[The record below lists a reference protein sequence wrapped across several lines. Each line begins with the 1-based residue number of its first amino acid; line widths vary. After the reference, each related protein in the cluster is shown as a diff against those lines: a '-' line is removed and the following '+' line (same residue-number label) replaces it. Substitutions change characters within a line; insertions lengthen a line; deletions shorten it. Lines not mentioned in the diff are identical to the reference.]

1 MNKKVLC
8 LLLVNLFL
16 LSVCQAKNVSP
27 GNAAIVAEKFLT
39 ANGFPQKKLVLR
51 HHRPSGLAHA
61 RSQSAAAPAYYFFT
75 VEGEGGFVVV
85 SGDDIARPIL
95 GYSVKGTIEDD
106 SSLPPNMQAWL
117 DDMEQQIQ
125 QARDKGVQQCE
136 EIAQQWKAPTVGR
149 AMSKLQT
156 ALWGQGYPYN
166 QQCPYENNANCVA
179 GCVATSQAILMKYYG
194 YPSKGRGTTSAYTS
208 EKSGVKVPSRNL
220 EHPYNWDLMPM
231 EYKDGQFSQEQGEA
245 VAELMADIGA
255 AIKSKYSEKE
265 TSANSGHAALF
276 AHFGFNPGN
285 NQKKAYYPSSEWNA
299 MLKKQLDMSRPVLYS
314 GASASGEI
322 GHSFILEGYTN
333 QDYYYINWGWN
344 GYLNGPFTLDA
355 LNPGNSNYSGLQ
367 NAYFDC
373 VPANMLP
380 TVAIVNDTEECPSL
394 KAAFS
399 LALLNSS
406 PIYVTMVKDTPIGN
420 ERIEKN
426 ESAVLDINGCNLEIY
441 SFGLNV
447 YGNLRVVDKKG
458 NGKIVAKKGNDA
470 IFSNYGVLDIENGVF
485 VNEMAE
491 KDTVDYRRCVWSEE
505 GTTTT
510 IKKGTFSSPIQTL
523 CFNGDATIENGTFTV
538 TGNSNTLANYNTKG
552 KVTVLGGEFMNICPQ
567 PDGDDYRRSVWTKE
581 GTTTIIKNGTFVS
594 PSQTLCFNGDA
605 TIENGEFKS
614 TENNSILA
622 NFNTKGKVTVL
633 GGSFI
638 NIGPQPAGNDY
649 RRCVWTK
656 EGTTTIIKNGSF
668 SAPYMT
674 LCFNGDA
681 TIEGGVFETAGNT
694 AVLTNYNTNGQVN
707 IKGGSFT
714 NAAQKPAD
722 TDYRRAMWTTK
733 GSSTYISGGVFTNSS
748 STQTMCFNGNA
759 VISAGV
765 FENKGEGY
773 TCLSNAEVTISNCM
787 MGGSR
792 ILYVMDGAALK
803 CSGGLYSKKVEDKF
817 LAQGCQCYENQDVA
831 TKQKYPYQVANPV
844 GIETPQQSD
853 MPETYYNINGMVI
866 TDTPSGLVIVR
877 KKDGK
882 TEKRYY
888 RK

>member
-1 MNKKVLC
+1 MKKKVLC

-27 GNAAIVAEKFLT
+27 YNAAIVAEKFLA
-39 ANGFPQKKLVLR
+39 ANGFPQKKLVLHR
-51 HHRPSGLAHA
+51 HRPSGPAHA

-75 VEGEGGFVVV
+75 MEGEGGFVIV
-85 SGDDIARPIL
+85 SGDDIAKPIL
-95 GYSVKGTIEDD
+95 GYSVEGTIEDG
-106 SSLPPNMQAWL
+106 SNLPPNMQAWL
-117 DDMEQQIQ
+117 DDMEQQIV
-125 QARDKGVQQCE
+125 QAREKGVQQCE

-149 AMSKLQT
+149 ASKKLQT
-156 ALWGQGYPYN
+156 ALWGQSYPYN
-166 QQCPYENNANCVA
+166 DQCPYEKNAKCIT
-179 GCVATSQAILMKYYG
+179 GCVATAHAILMKYYG
-194 YPSKGRGTTSAYTS
+194 YPSKGRGTTSAYTV
-208 EKSGVKVPSRNL
+208 EKSAVKVSSRNL
-220 EHPYNWDLMPM
+220 EHSYNWDLMPM
-231 EYKDGQFSQEQGEA
+231 EFKDGQFSQEQADA

-255 AIKSKYSEKE
+255 AFQAKYAVKE
-265 TSANSGHAALF
+265 TTATTGHRALF

-285 NQKKAYYPSSEWNA
+285 NQKKSYYSSSEWNA
-299 MLKKQLDMSRPVLYS
+299 MLKDQLDKSRPVLYS
-314 GASASGEI
+314 GSASADAG
-322 GHSFILEGYTN
+322 GHAFIIEGYTD
-333 QDYYYINWGWN
+333 QGYFYVNWGWN

-355 LNPGNSNYSGLQ
+355 LNPGDSNYSGVQ
-367 NAYFDC
+367 NAFFDC

-380 TVAIVNDTEECPSL
+380 TVAKVNDTEECPSL

-491 KDTVDYRRCVWSEE
+491 KDTVDYRRCVWSQE

-510 IKKGTFSSPIQTL
+510 IRNGVYTSPTQVL
-523 CFNGDATIENGTFTV
+523 CFNGDATVENGTFKV
-538 TGNSNTLANYNTKG
+538 TGNSSVLSNYGTKG
-552 KVTVLGGEFMNICPQ
+552 TVTVLGGEFTNICSQ
-567 PDGDDYRRSVWTKE
+567 FDGDDYRRSVWTKE
-581 GTTTIIKNGTFVS
+581 GTTTIIKNG
-594 PSQTLCFNGDA
+594 
-605 TIENGEFKS
+605 
-614 TENNSILA
+614 
-622 NFNTKGKVTVL
+622 
-633 GGSFI
+633 
-638 NIGPQPAGNDY
+638 
-649 RRCVWTK
+649 
-656 EGTTTIIKNGSF
+656 SF
-668 SAPYMT
+668 SSPYQT

-681 TIEGGVFETAGNT
+681 TIEGGVFEAKGNT
-694 AVLTNYNTNGQVN
+694 AVLTNYNTKGQVTV
-707 IKGGSFT
+707 KGGMFT

-722 TDYRRAMWTTK
+722 NDYRRSVWTTK
-733 GSSTYISGGVFTNSS
+733 GSSMNISGGTFTNNSS
-748 STQTMCFNGNA
+748 VQTVCFNGNA
-759 VISAGV
+759 VISGGV
-765 FENKGEGY
+765 FENKGEGF

-792 ILYVMDGAALK
+792 ILYVTDGATLK
-803 CSGGLYSKKVEDKF
+803 CSGGVYSKKVEDKF

-844 GIETPQQSD
+844 GIDTPQQSD